1 MISVTIERAS
11 YPFHIADGPPCKEA
25 YFENGMWWIDI
36 HDLTELDRLAKEEG
50 SLILTSDDYGIGSII
65 IYDSKVE
72 E

>member
-11 YPFHIADGPPCKEA
+11 YPFHIADKPPCKEA
-25 YFENGMWWIDI
+25 YFENGMWWLDI
-36 HDLTELDRLAKEEG
+36 SDLTVLDRLAREEG
-50 SLILTSDDYGIGSII
+50 SLILHSDDYGVSAIT

>member
-11 YPFHIADGPPCKEA
+11 YPFHIADRPPCKEA
-25 YFENGMWWIDI
+25 YFENGLWWIDI
-36 HDLTELDRLAKEEG
+36 HDLTELDKIAREEG
-50 SLILTSDDYGIGSII
+50 KLILYSDDHGIFSIT

>member
-11 YPFHIADGPPCKEA
+11 YPFHIADKPPCEEA

-36 HDLTELDRLAKEEG
+36 SDLNVLDRLAKEEG
-50 SLILTSDDYGIGSII
+50 SLILTSDDQGIGSII

-72 E
+72 D

>member
-11 YPFHIADGPPCKEA
+11 RPYHDERRKPCKEA
-25 YFENGMWWIDI
+25 YFENGMWWLDI
-36 HDLTELDRLAKEEG
+36 SDLTALDRLAREEG

-72 E
+72 D